1 MIREMRRK
9 DRELKNDEAIEI
21 LSNNTYG
28 VLSTVSENGYPY
40 GVPISYIYINGLIYF
55 HCAVEGHKLDNIKNN
70 DKVSFCVVG
79 QTQILPDKFSTKY
92 ESVIVFGRAIEVS
105 DDEKNMVLLEILN
118 KYSPDYIEQGK
129 EYIQKASKATK
140 VIKIS
145 IEHISGKAKR

>member
-9 DRELKNDEAIEI
+9 DRKLKNDEAIEI
-21 LSNNTYG
+21 LNNNTYG

-40 GVPISYIYINGLIYF
+40 GVPINYIYINGSIYF
-55 HCAVEGHKLDNIKNN
+55 HCAIEGHKLDNIKNN

-79 QTQILPDKFSTKY
+79 QTQIIPDKFSTKY

-105 DDEKNMVLLEILN
+105 DDEKNMALLETLN

-140 VIKIS
+140 VIKIN
-145 IEHISGKAKR
+145 IEHISGKARR